1 MLSKNIRFKNFS
13 NKSNNLSIYRSFN
26 ELKKDYFKKKIKIL
40 LSLSKNYKYNY
51 NKRIVLK
58 YKKFQNFK
66 IIGMGGSIL
75 GPKAIY
81 QFLNHKIKK
90 NFLFI
95 DNLQTTL
102 NLQGKK
108 KFINLIISKSGNTL
122 ETISNSN
129 ILITNN
135 KKNIF
140 ITENKKNYLN
150 TLANQMKAEVIE
162 HNNYIGG
169 RYSVLSEVGM
179 LPAELMGL
187 DEKKFK
193 RLNYLIKNKNFT
205 NNLIQNVASTLN
217 LVKKKKFLSIIL
229 NYDCKSENLFSWY
242 QQLIAESLGKK
253 SKGILPLVSTMPK
266 DNHSL
271 MQFYLDG
278 PKKSFFTFFSVSE
291 RNSSKINSKNL
302 LKSHS
307 YLRNQNLKKIINSQM
322 LATKHVF
329 SRKKIPFRSFEIL
342 KRNEQSLGE
351 IFSFFILETILLGR
365 ALKVNPFDQ
374 PSVELIKKQTKKILL
389 RNKSKNYF

>member
-1 MLSKNIRFKNFS
+1 MLSKNIRFKNFP

-193 RLNYLIKNKNFT
+193 RLNYLIKDKNFT

-217 LVKKKKFLSIIL
+217 LVKNKKFLSIIL

>member
-1 MLSKNIRFKNFS
+1 MLSRNIKFKNFS
-13 NKSNNLSIYRSFN
+13 NKSKSLSISRSFN
-26 ELKKDYFKKKIKIL
+26 VLKNDYFKKKLKIL
-40 LSLSKNYKYNY
+40 LSLSENYKYSY
-51 NKRIVLK
+51 NKKIVHK

-90 NFLFI
+90 NFFFV

-102 NLQGKK
+102 DVHKK
-108 KFINLIISKSGNTL
+108 KNFVNLIISKSGNTL

-129 ILITNN
+129 ILINN

-140 ITENKKNYLN
+140 IVENKNNYLN
-150 TLANQMKAEVIE
+150 ILANQLKADIVE
-162 HNNYIGG
+162 HKNYIGG

-187 DEKKFK
+187 NESKFK
-193 RLNYLIKNKNFT
+193 RLNYLINNKRFT
-205 NNLIQNVASTLN
+205 KNLIQNVASTLSLIN
-217 LVKKKKFLSIIL
+217 SKKYLSVIL
-229 NYDCKSENLFSWY
+229 NYDHKSENLFSWY

-253 SKGILPLVSTMPK
+253 SKGIIPLVSPMPK

-278 PKKSFFTFFSVSE
+278 SKNSFYTFFSVLEKKS
-291 RNSSKINSKNL
+291 NKINNKYL

-307 YLRNQNLKKIINSQM
+307 YLRNKKLSKIIESQM
-322 LATKHVF
+322 KATQNVF
-329 SRKKIPFRSFEIL
+329 KRKKIPFRSFEIL
-342 KRNEQSLGE
+342 ERNEQSLGE
-351 IFSFFILETILLGR
+351 IFCFFILETILLGR

-374 PSVELIKKQTKKILL
+374 PSVELIKKETKKILL
-389 RNKSKNYF
+389 NN